1 MFELLLLIYLFPIVV
16 IVILLFRLARWLVRN
31 TFRLLWWFGRN
42 FFVLLGKGLTRAFTL
57 IMTGRIFNR

>member
-1 MFELLLLIYLFPIVV
+1 MFELLFLIYLFPIVV
-16 IVILLFRLARWLVRN
+16 IVILLFKLARWLVRN
-31 TFRLLWWFGRN
+31 TFRLLWRFVRN

>member
-31 TFRLLWWFGRN
+31 TFRLLWWFVRN
-42 FFVLLGKGLTRAFTL
+42 FFVLLGKGLTL